1 MDERVKFNYYAV
13 LGGNEPGIFSTWNE
27 CEEAKKNYPD
37 CKFKGFFTKKAAE
50 KWIETQGKTVI
61 FDDEDTL
68 PWMWKDNNKI
78 INPNVIS
85 SQEPELKKSFA
96 NIYIATTAL
105 TKEETKPGAYA
116 VKIRFLNGKDDD
128 IVCKNGDIIFSRRI
142 DHQASDSRLR
152 ALAVIDALARIKD
165 KNKQEPVSIYV
176 PDSGLICN
184 YLPDEITKFEEKY
197 KTIENK
203 YEYQIIQHKLICLLR
218 DRPVR
223 YCWKKHYTY
232 TDIFKILKE
241 RAKREAYGLLKPNN
255 LNENALV
262 EEENV
267 GKLSECARED
277 DSKPTD
283 RTLGVVACITHNGTA
298 LIEDDK
304 NIKYWT
310 NRKNAEGL
318 TVNMDVSFLIREKDG
333 VLYANDVKPVH

>member
-1 MDERVKFNYYAV
+1 MAESESRNYYAV
-13 LGGNEPGIFSTWNE
+13 LRGNTTGIFSTWNE
-27 CEEAKKNYPD
+27 CQKAIKDYPD
-37 CKFKGFFTKKAAE
+37 CKYKGFFSRKAAE
-50 KWIETQGKTVI
+50 KWFETQGKIVI
-61 FDDEDTL
+61 FDDEDIL
-68 PWMWKDNNKI
+68 PWTCEYSDKI
-78 INPNVIS
+78 INPNALS
-85 SQEPELKKSFA
+85 NPESVLQKSFA
-96 NIYIATTAL
+96 NIYIAISGP
-105 TKEETKPGAYA
+105 KDKETKSGAYA

-128 IVCKNGDIIFSRRI
+128 IVCKDDDIIFSRRV
-142 DHQASDSRLR
+142 DHQASQSLLKE
-152 ALAVIDALARIKD
+152 LAVIDALARIKD
-165 KNKQEPVSIYV
+165 KNKKEPVSIYV
-176 PDSGLICN
+176 DGKSWMLN
-184 YLPDEITKFEEKY
+184 YLPDKITEFEEEY

-203 YEYQIIQHKLICLLR
+203 REDQNNQHKLICLLR

-223 YCWKKHYTY
+223 YCWKHHYTQ
-232 TDIFKILKE
+232 TDIFIILKSQA
-241 RAKREAYGLLKPNN
+241 RQKALGLLKHNN
-255 LNENALV
+255 KNENASV

-267 GKLSECARED
+267 GNLPERARED